1 MDPASPQRDALPRA
15 PTLDLTLPEVL
26 DGLRQQ
32 EDSEDGE
39 DGDVDSN
46 VDSDGEEEVKSKEEE
61 ERPKYWAD
69 QVEAEKFARYLAS
82 QVCGTAGCKNPLEG
96 GIQCPECEILHI
108 VKGRFFCSQACF
120 ASSWTLH
127 DEGHKKAPRLPP
139 LPPLAY
145 RRGRVPK

>member
-1 MDPASPQRDALPRA
+1 MDSD
-15 PTLDLTLPEVL
+15 DVF
-26 DGLRQQ
+26 
-32 EDSEDGE
+32 S
-39 DGDVDSN
+39 DVDSEVSN
-46 VDSDGEEEVKSKEEE
+46 IGEEKKWKEEKSSDIE
-61 ERPKYWAD
+61 
-69 QVEAEKFARYLAS
+69 EKFARYLAS

-127 DEGHKKAPRLPP
+127 DEGHEKARLTYT